1 MKYDAIIVGAR
12 CSGASTAMLLARKGM
27 RVLLVDRAH
36 FPSDIPH
43 GHFIHQH
50 GPMRLKRWGLLD
62 AIIASNCPGTDTC
75 TFDLND
81 FPLQGEGVQLDG
93 VAFGYGP
100 RRNVLDKIL
109 LDAAVGAGA
118 EMREG
123 CSVESFLSEGQQLT
137 GIRARDRNGNVFTEQ
152 ATITVGADGRNSRL
166 ARAVHATAYDQA
178 PTLMCYSFSYWSGI
192 RERGLMV
199 LSRPQRV
206 IFAFPTNDN
215 LFAVF
220 AGAPVSEFP
229 RMRTDLEGHFNET
242 LALAPAMADLLRN
255 GHREER
261 FSGAADLPNFFR
273 KPGGPGWALVGDA
286 GHHKDPFLALGIN
299 DALRDAEFLSD
310 ALDDAFSGRRAF
322 DTALAAYEVRRNEAS
337 ASAYREN
344 LNLARFNPLPEEA
357 LQLRAALRGN
367 PEATRQYFLAREGL
381 VPRETFFNPENIQ
394 RVIQAAGARMQTDT
408 D

>member
-1 MKYDAIIVGAR
+1 MKYDAIVVGAR
-12 CSGASTAMLLARKGM
+12 CSGAPTAMLLARKGM

-75 TFDLND
+75 LFDLND
-81 FPLQGEGVQLDG
+81 FPLQGAGIQRDG

-100 RRNVLDKIL
+100 RRSALDKIL

-123 CSVESFLSEGQQLT
+123 CSVESFLSAGPQLT
-137 GIRARDRNGNVFTEQ
+137 GIRARDRNGKVFTEQ

-166 ARAVHATAYDQA
+166 ARAVNATAYDQA

-215 LFAVF
+215 LYAVF

-229 RMRTDLEGHFNET
+229 RMRADLEGHFNET
-242 LALAPAMADLLRN
+242 MALAPAMADLLRN

-310 ALDDAFSGRRAF
+310 ALDDAFSGRCAF
-322 DTALAAYEVRRNEAS
+322 DNALASYEVRRNEAS

-344 LNLARFNPLPEEA
+344 LALARFNPLPEEV

-367 PEATRQYFLAREGL
+367 PAATRQYFLAREGL

-394 RVIQAAGARMQTDT
+394 RVIEAAGAQVQAAAE
-408 D
+408 

>member
-1 MKYDAIIVGAR
+1 MKYDAIVVGAR
-12 CSGASTAMLLARKGM
+12 CSGATTAMLLARKGL
-27 RVLLVDRAH
+27 RVLLVDRAR

-62 AIIASNCPGTDTC
+62 AIIASNCPGTESC
-75 TFDLND
+75 TFDLDD
-81 FPLQGEGVQLDG
+81 FPLQGAGVQLDG

-100 RRNVLDKIL
+100 RRSVLDKIL
-109 LDAAVGAGA
+109 LDAAVSAGA

-123 CSVESFLSEGQQLT
+123 CSVEGFLAEGDHIT
-137 GIRARDRNGNVFTEQ
+137 GIRARDRNGKVFTEH

-166 ARAVHATAYDQA
+166 ARAVNAPAYDRE
-178 PTLMCYSFSYWSGI
+178 PTLMCYCFSYWSGI
-192 RERGLMV
+192 AERGLMV
-199 LSRPQRV
+199 LARPKRV

-220 AGAPVSEFP
+220 AGAPASELP
-229 RMRTDLEGHFNET
+229 RMSADMERHFNET
-242 LALAPAMADLLRN
+242 VALAPAMAELLRD

-286 GHHKDPFLALGIN
+286 GHHKDPYLALGIN
-299 DALRDAEFLSD
+299 DALRDAEFLSE
-310 ALDDAFSGRRAF
+310 ALDDAFSGRHPF
-322 DTALAAYEVRRNEAS
+322 EDSLAAYELRRNQAS

-344 LNLARFNPLPEEA
+344 LALARFSPLPAEL

-367 PEATRQYFLAREGL
+367 PEATRQFFMARQSL
-381 VPRETFFNPENIQ
+381 VPRETFFNPENLR
-394 RVIQAAGARMQTDT
+394 RVMQEAGAPAQTAAD
-408 D
+408 